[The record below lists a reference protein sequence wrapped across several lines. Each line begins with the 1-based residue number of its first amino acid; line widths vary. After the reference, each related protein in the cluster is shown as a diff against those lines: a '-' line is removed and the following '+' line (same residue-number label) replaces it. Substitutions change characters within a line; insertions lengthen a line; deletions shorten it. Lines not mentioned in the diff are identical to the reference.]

1 MQEKKNII
9 KIILIVIIV
18 LIIIVY
24 NFFIKK
30 EEFEEFDYSDFIV
43 DGANSIE
50 NNNLNEIINEKNK
63 IKVYV
68 IGEVKNPGVVEIEEG
83 DRIEDAIILAG
94 GTTENT
100 DLSKINLAYYLEDG
114 QKIVVPSIH
123 DNIENE
129 GENNNEDLS
138 EAGVV
143 GESSNDSKVNINT
156 ASETE
161 LQTLSGIGES
171 LAERIVTYRE
181 ENGKFKNIEDIKNVS
196 GIGDKKFES
205 LKEYIKVK

>member
-43 DGANSIE
+43 DNTNSIE

-181 ENGKFKNIEDIKNVS
+181 ENGKFKNIEDLKNVS

>member
-43 DGANSIE
+43 DGANGIE

-114 QKIVVPSIH
+114 QKIVVPSIN
-123 DNIENE
+123 DNVEDQE
-129 GENNNEDLS
+129 ENNNEDLS
-138 EAGVV
+138 EDGIV

-156 ASETE
+156 ASEAE

-181 ENGKFKNIEDIKNVS
+181 ENGKFKNIEDLKNVS

>member
-1 MQEKKNII
+1 M
-9 KIILIVIIV
+9 
-18 LIIIVY
+18 
-24 NFFIKK
+24 
-30 EEFEEFDYSDFIV
+30 
-43 DGANSIE
+43 
-50 NNNLNEIINEKNK
+50 
-63 IKVYV
+63 
-68 IGEVKNPGVVEIEEG
+68 EIEEG

-143 GESSNDSKVNINT
+143 GESSD
-156 ASETE
+156 
-161 LQTLSGIGES
+161 
-171 LAERIVTYRE
+171 
-181 ENGKFKNIEDIKNVS
+181 D
-196 GIGDKKFES
+196 
-205 LKEYIKVK
+205 

>member
-30 EEFEEFDYSDFIV
+30 EEFEELDYSDFIV

-83 DRIEDAIILAG
+83 DRTEDAIILAG

-100 DLSKINLAYYLEDG
+100 DLSKINLAYYYFCLM
-114 QKIVVPSIH
+114 SISVF
-123 DNIENE
+123 IC
-129 GENNNEDLS
+129 
-138 EAGVV
+138 
-143 GESSNDSKVNINT
+143 I
-156 ASETE
+156 
-161 LQTLSGIGES
+161 
-171 LAERIVTYRE
+171 
-181 ENGKFKNIEDIKNVS
+181 
-196 GIGDKKFES
+196 
-205 LKEYIKVK
+205 

>member
-1 MQEKKNII
+1 MQEKRNLI

-18 LIIIVY
+18 LIVIVY

-30 EEFEEFDYSDFIV
+30 EEFEELDYSDFIV
-43 DGANSIE
+43 NNTNSIE
-50 NNNLNEIINEKNK
+50 NNNINEKNK

-114 QKIVVPSIH
+114 QKIVVPSIN
-123 DNIENE
+123 DNVEDKE
-129 GENNNEDLS
+129 ENNNEDLS
-138 EAGVV
+138 EDGIV

-156 ASETE
+156 ATETE

-181 ENGKFKNIEDIKNVS
+181 ENGKFKNIEDLKNVS

-205 LKEYIKVK
+205 LKEYIKIK

>member
-30 EEFEEFDYSDFIV
+30 EEFEEFDYSYFIV

-114 QKIVVPSIH
+114 QKIVVPSIN
-123 DNIENE
+123 DNVEDQE
-129 GENNNEDLS
+129 ENNNEDLS
-138 EAGVV
+138 EDGIV

-156 ASETE
+156 ASEAE

-181 ENGKFKNIEDIKNVS
+181 ENGKFKNIEDLKNVS